1 MLEYVR
7 RLLLAQTRLAAQ
19 FDTAPQPEIREVTLQ
34 MEKKEQNSPEEDAP
48 GQEKRPGLMQTGAEM
63 DGTETWSAEQAL
75 REMARQTL
83 RLESMQLQKSAQAQ
97 LEQTRKME
105 PAMTQLTQRQ
115 RVDITARTPDSAEG
129 GVVGSYRQKM
139 EFAGIASS
147 PSQRS
152 MQEISRFFERDA
164 RRYG

>member
-19 FDTAPQPEIREVTLQ
+19 FDTAPQPEIREVTLRS
-34 MEKKEQNSPEEDAP
+34 EQEAGDA
-48 GQEKRPGLMQTGAEM
+48 QEQSTQSREKRPGLMQAGAEM
-63 DGTETWSAEQAL
+63 DGRETWSAEQA
-75 REMARQTL
+75 
-83 RLESMQLQKSAQAQ
+83 Q
-97 LEQTRKME
+97 LEQTRRLE
-105 PAMTQLTQRQ
+105 AAMTELTQRQ
-115 RVDITARTPDSAEG
+115 RVDITSRTPDSAEG
-129 GVVGSYRQKM
+129 GVVGSCRRRM
-139 EFAGIASS
+139 EVAGIASG

>member
-63 DGTETWSAEQAL
+63 DGTETWPAEQAL

-105 PAMTQLTQRQ
+105 AAMTELTQRQ

>member
-105 PAMTQLTQRQ
+105 AAMTELTQRQ

-129 GVVGSYRQKM
+129 GVVGSYRKKM

>member
-75 REMARQTL
+75 REMTRQTL

-105 PAMTQLTQRQ
+105 AAMTELTQRQ

>member
-19 FDTAPQPEIREVTLQ
+19 FDTAPQPEIREVTLRS
-34 MEKKEQNSPEEDAP
+34 EQEAGDA
-48 GQEKRPGLMQTGAEM
+48 QEQSTQSREKRPGLMQAGAEM

-75 REMARQTL
+75 REMARQTM

-97 LEQTRKME
+97 MEQTRRLE
-105 PAMTQLTQRQ
+105 AAMTELTQRQ
-115 RVDITARTPDSAEG
+115 RVDITSRTPDSAAG
-129 GVVGSYRQKM
+129 GMMGSCRQRM
-139 EFAGIASS
+139 EVAGIASG

>member
-7 RLLLAQTRLAAQ
+7 RLLLAQVRLAAQ
-19 FDTAPQPEIREVTLQ
+19 FDTAPQPEIREVTLRS
-34 MEKKEQNSPEEDAP
+34 EQEAGDA
-48 GQEKRPGLMQTGAEM
+48 QEQSTQSREKRPGLMQAGAEM
-63 DGTETWSAEQAL
+63 DGTETWSAE
-75 REMARQTL
+75 QTL

-97 LEQTRKME
+97 MEQTRRLE
-105 PAMTQLTQRQ
+105 AAMTELTQRQ
-115 RVDITARTPDSAEG
+115 RVDITARTPDSAAG
-129 GVVGSYRQKM
+129 GMMGSCRQQM
-139 EFAGIASS
+139 EVAGIASG

>member
-83 RLESMQLQKSAQAQ
+83 RLESIQLQKSAQAQ

-105 PAMTQLTQRQ
+105 AAMTELTQRQ

>member
-105 PAMTQLTQRQ
+105 AAMTELTQRQ

-139 EFAGIASS
+139 EFAGIASG

>member
-1 MLEYVR
+1 
-7 RLLLAQTRLAAQ
+7 
-19 FDTAPQPEIREVTLQ
+19 

-48 GQEKRPGLMQTGAEM
+48 GQEKRPGLMQAGAEM

-75 REMARQTL
+75 WEMARQTM

-97 LEQTRKME
+97 MEQTRRLE
-105 PAMTQLTQRQ
+105 AAMTELTQRQ
-115 RVDITARTPDSAEG
+115 RVDITSRTPDSAAG
-129 GVVGSYRQKM
+129 GMMGSCRRRM
-139 EFAGIASS
+139 EVAGIASG

>member
-48 GQEKRPGLMQTGAEM
+48 GQEKRPGLMQAGAEM

-75 REMARQTL
+75 REMTRQTM
-83 RLESMQLQKSAQAQ
+83 RLKSMQLQKSAQAQ

-105 PAMTQLTQRQ
+105 AAMTELTQRQ
-115 RVDITARTPDSAEG
+115 RVDITARTPDSAAG
-129 GVVGSYRQKM
+129 GMMGSYRQRM
-139 EFAGIASS
+139 EVAGIASG

-152 MQEISRFFERDA
+152 MQKISRFFERDA

>member
-34 MEKKEQNSPEEDAP
+34 MEKKEQISPEVVAP

-105 PAMTQLTQRQ
+105 AAMTELTQRQ

>member
-75 REMARQTL
+75 REMTRQTM

-105 PAMTQLTQRQ
+105 AAMTELTQRQ

-139 EFAGIASS
+139 EFAGIASG

>member
-75 REMARQTL
+75 REMTRQTM

-105 PAMTQLTQRQ
+105 AAMTELTQRQ

>member
-7 RLLLAQTRLAAQ
+7 RLLLAHTRLAAQ

-48 GQEKRPGLMQTGAEM
+48 GQEKRPGLMQAGAEM

-105 PAMTQLTQRQ
+105 AAMTELTQRQ
-115 RVDITARTPDSAEG
+115 RVDITARTLDSAEG
-129 GVVGSYRQKM
+129 GVVGSYRQQM

>member
-34 MEKKEQNSPEEDAP
+34 MEKKEQNSPEEDAT

-75 REMARQTL
+75 REMARQTM

-105 PAMTQLTQRQ
+105 AAMTELTQRQ

>member
-48 GQEKRPGLMQTGAEM
+48 GQEKRRGLMQTGAEM

-105 PAMTQLTQRQ
+105 AAMTELTQRQ

-139 EFAGIASS
+139 EFAGIASG

>member
-48 GQEKRPGLMQTGAEM
+48 GQEKWPGLMQTGAEM

-105 PAMTQLTQRQ
+105 AAMTELTQRQ

>member
-19 FDTAPQPEIREVTLQ
+19 FDTAPQPEIREVTLRS
-34 MEKKEQNSPEEDAP
+34 EQEAGDA
-48 GQEKRPGLMQTGAEM
+48 QEQSTQSREKRPGLMQAGAEM

-75 REMARQTL
+75 REMTRQT
-83 RLESMQLQKSAQAQ
+83 MQ
-97 LEQTRKME
+97 LEQTRKMGA
-105 PAMTQLTQRQ
+105 AMTELTQRQ
-115 RVDITARTPDSAEG
+115 RVDITARTPDSAAG
-129 GVVGSYRQKM
+129 GMMGSCRRRM
-139 EFAGIASS
+139 EVAGIASG

>member
-75 REMARQTL
+75 REMARQTM
-83 RLESMQLQKSAQAQ
+83 RLESMQQQKSAQAQ
-97 LEQTRKME
+97 MEQTRKME
-105 PAMTQLTQRQ
+105 AAMTELTQRQ

>member
-19 FDTAPQPEIREVTLQ
+19 FDTAPQPEIREIALRAERETGDAQ
-34 MEKKEQNSPEEDAP
+34 EQNTQ
-48 GQEKRPGLMQTGAEM
+48 GREKRPGLMQTGAEM

-75 REMARQTL
+75 REMARQTM

-97 LEQTRKME
+97 LEQTRRLE
-105 PAMTQLTQRQ
+105 AAMTELTQRQ
-115 RVDITARTPDSAEG
+115 RVDITARTLDSTEG
-129 GVVGSYRQKM
+129 GVVGSYRQQM
-139 EFAGIASS
+139 EFAGIASG

>member
-7 RLLLAQTRLAAQ
+7 RLLLAQTRLATQ

-105 PAMTQLTQRQ
+105 AAMTELTQRQ

-129 GVVGSYRQKM
+129 GVVGSYRQQM
-139 EFAGIASS
+139 EFAGIASG

>member
-19 FDTAPQPEIREVTLQ
+19 FDTALQPEIREVTLQ

-48 GQEKRPGLMQTGAEM
+48 GQEKRPGLMQAGAEM
-63 DGTETWSAEQAL
+63 DGRETWSAEQAL
-75 REMARQTL
+75 REMARQTM

-105 PAMTQLTQRQ
+105 AAMTELTQRQ
-115 RVDITARTPDSAEG
+115 RVDITARTLDSAEG
-129 GVVGSYRQKM
+129 GVVGSYRQQM

>member
-19 FDTAPQPEIREVTLQ
+19 FDTAPQPEIREVTLR
-34 MEKKEQNSPEEDAP
+34 MEQTEQNSREDDAH
-48 GQEKRPGLMQTGAEM
+48 GREKRMGEKQAGAEM
-63 DGTETWSAEQAL
+63 DGAETWSAEHAL
-75 REMARQTL
+75 REMTRQTM

-97 LEQTRKME
+97 MEQTKRLE
-105 PAMTQLTQRQ
+105 AAMTELTQRQ
-115 RVDITARTPDSAEG
+115 SVDITSRTPDSAAG
-129 GVVGSYRQKM
+129 GMMGSYRQRM

-164 RRYG
+164 RR

>member
-75 REMARQTL
+75 REMVRQTL

-105 PAMTQLTQRQ
+105 AAMTELTQRQ
-115 RVDITARTPDSAEG
+115 RVDITARTPDSAAG
-129 GVVGSYRQKM
+129 GMMGSYRQQM
-139 EFAGIASS
+139 EVAGIASG

>member
-19 FDTAPQPEIREVTLQ
+19 FDTAPQPEIREVTLR
-34 MEKKEQNSPEEDAP
+34 EAHEARDGKEEDA
-48 GQEKRPGLMQTGAEM
+48 QSWEKRQGLTQA
-63 DGTETWSAEQAL
+63 GTEIGAAESWSAEQAL
-75 REMARQTL
+75 REMARQTM
-83 RLESMQLQKSAQAQ
+83 RLESMQMERSAQAQ
-97 LEQTRKME
+97 LEQTRRLE
-105 PAMTQLTQRQ
+105 AAMTELNRRQ
-115 RVDITARTPDSAEG
+115 SVDITSKTPDSAEG
-129 GVVGSYRQKM
+129 GLMGSYRQRM

>member
-7 RLLLAQTRLAAQ
+7 QLLLAQTRLAAQ

-48 GQEKRPGLMQTGAEM
+48 GREKRPGLMQTGAEM

-105 PAMTQLTQRQ
+105 AAMTELTQRQ

>member
-7 RLLLAQTRLAAQ
+7 RLLLAQTRLATQ

-75 REMARQTL
+75 REMTRQTM

-97 LEQTRKME
+97 LEQTRRLE
-105 PAMTQLTQRQ
+105 AAMTELTQRQ

-129 GVVGSYRQKM
+129 GVVGSYRQRM
-139 EFAGIASS
+139 EVAGIASG

>member
-19 FDTAPQPEIREVTLQ
+19 FDTAPQPEIREIALRAERETGDAQ
-34 MEKKEQNSPEEDAP
+34 EQNTQSR
-48 GQEKRPGLMQTGAEM
+48 EKRPGLMQADAEM

-75 REMARQTL
+75 REMTRQTM

-105 PAMTQLTQRQ
+105 AAMTELTQRQ
-115 RVDITARTPDSAEG
+115 RVDITARTPDSAAG
-129 GVVGSYRQKM
+129 GVVGSYRQQM
-139 EFAGIASS
+139 EVAGIASS